1 MFTAVKKFLDEVNTV
16 ESIGDL
22 EDLLQVVLNEY
33 GIHHYIC
40 TNMYGLECLSDRKP
54 IFGNWDTKWVNHYL
68 WNGFFMDDA
77 VTQFSNGL
85 NDDGRPYY
93 WSELISE
100 KNLTKTQ
107 ARIFEE
113 AWDSDLKEGLVIP
126 LRVSRK
132 ELAMVSM
139 AGRNFKQDPQIR
151 GILHSI
157 SIQAH
162 RQARELLLRE
172 YGTRLMPDRLGVL
185 PHPKVDRLT
194 PTELAIIKYL
204 AEDKTPGDIATIT
217 GVSINTINRH
227 SANIKQKLEVRSLYG
242 AVAKAIRYGLFH

>member
-1 MFTAVKKFLDEVNTV
+1 MFTAVKIFLDEINTV
-16 ESIGDL
+16 KSVPEL
-22 EDLLQVVLNEY
+22 EALLQDVLPEY
-33 GIHHYIC
+33 DIQHYIC

-54 IFGNWDTKWVNHYL
+54 IFGNWNTGWVNHYIS
-68 WNGFFMDDA
+68 NGYYMDDA
-77 VTQFSNGL
+77 VTQLYNGL

-93 WSELISE
+93 WSELITE

-107 ARIFEE
+107 AKIFEE
-113 AWDSDLKEGLVIP
+113 AWDADLKEGLVIP

-139 AGRNFKQDPQIR
+139 AGRNFKQNPEIR

-162 RQARELLLRE
+162 RQAREILLRE
-172 YGTRLMPDRLGVL
+172 FGSQLMPDRLGVL
-185 PHPKVDRLT
+185 PHPDIDRLT
-194 PTELAIIKYL
+194 PTELAIVKYL
-204 AEDKTPGDIATIT
+204 AEDKTPGDIAIIT
-217 GVSINTINRH
+217 GASINTINRH
-227 SANIKQKLEVRSLYG
+227 SANIKQKLDVRSLYG